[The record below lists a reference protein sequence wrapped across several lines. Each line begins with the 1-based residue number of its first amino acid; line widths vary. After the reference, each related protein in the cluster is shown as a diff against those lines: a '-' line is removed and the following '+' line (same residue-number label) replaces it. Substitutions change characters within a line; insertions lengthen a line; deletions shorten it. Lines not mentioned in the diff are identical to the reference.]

1 MFRNRIKQDDAEKL
15 LGALKKS
22 LSTHINFPEKGTSET
37 FQVKSIEGND
47 IFKINIY
54 RGNVNRFK
62 YNIGALISK
71 DSIPLL
77 ELHIGPGNR
86 HINPD
91 GEIIEGSHWHI
102 YSEQYGTSQ
111 AFPAEDMNSERFVEN
126 TISFLDRFN
135 VIEKPEIYYQSELT

>member
-1 MFRNRIKQDDAEKL
+1 M
-15 LGALKKS
+15 
-22 LSTHINFPEKGTSET
+22 
-37 FQVKSIEGND
+37 
-47 IFKINIY
+47 
-54 RGNVNRFK
+54 
-62 YNIGALISK
+62 
-71 DSIPLL
+71 L